1 MGLLKG
7 YESDEDESDRNE
19 EKVSAGKK
27 VNKVNSGRV
36 QKPLVHKSSLAKLD
50 LGKVLGIQQIA
61 KLEVAE
67 NRIDVD
73 QLRVAG
79 ELQESSED
87 EGAQEIEPRPVDG
100 SDSSKMVEFDMAK
113 FYAENQ
119 KLISSGK
126 LDHKNIVLQNSRA
139 KYYGVGNNNLSN
151 VISFTEK
158 NSDKIQRQIESDRRK
173 LAAKGRR
180 GDR

>member
-1 MGLLKG
+1 MGLLNG
-7 YESDEDESDRNE
+7 YESDDDESDRNE
-19 EKVSAGKK
+19 GI
-27 VNKVNSGRV
+27 VNGAKKVNSGRV
-36 QKPLVHKSSLAKLD
+36 QKPLAHKSSLAKLD
-50 LGKVLGIQQIA
+50 LGKVLGIKQVA
-61 KLEVAE
+61 KLEAAE

-73 QLRVAG
+73 QLRVA
-79 ELQESSED
+79 EKVRESIED
-87 EGAQEIEPRPVDG
+87 EGAQETETRPADE

-113 FYAENQ
+113 FYAENH

-126 LDHKNIVLQNSRA
+126 LDHRKIVLQNSRA
-139 KYYGVGNNNLSN
+139 TYYGVGNNNLSN